1 MKRLYLMAVIAITV
15 WQIRA
20 GISRCG
26 TIDGGVL
33 LAPLVIAVMY
43 LVRGMAQD
51 MREVFGTPERGDKL
65 VTETKRRC
73 PKCGA
78 TLELTVDW
86 VGGRGYVTSLA
97 CPHRHDVDVN
107 TWCGYAEEAS

>member
-1 MKRLYLMAVIAITV
+1 MKIRRRITYITIAIIAVAVTA
-15 WQIRA
+15 WQVKA
-20 GISRCG
+20 GIERCG

-65 VTETKRRC
+65 VTETTRRC

-86 VGGRGYVTSLA
+86 VGGRGYVTNLA
-97 CPHRHDVDVN
+97 CP
-107 TWCGYAEEAS
+107 TGTT